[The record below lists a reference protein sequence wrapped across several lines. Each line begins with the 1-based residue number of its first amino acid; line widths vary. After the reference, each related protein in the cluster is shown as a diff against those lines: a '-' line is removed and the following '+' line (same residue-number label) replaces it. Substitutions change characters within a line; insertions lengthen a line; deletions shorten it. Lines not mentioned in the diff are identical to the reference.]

1 MMHIQWP
8 EIFKV
13 FSIHIL
19 LGFFMVTGIHTN
31 ARAQRDTDSLQTDVR
46 AEKEIPVDTSL
57 YREHSARKATLYSM
71 VLPGLGQAYNKKYWK
86 IPIIYGGFTVFYF
99 LIQYNDTEYQLFKEA
114 YYHKL
119 TNEDGNEDP
128 VNEYEAKYDE
138 QTLLNAKNDYRRNRD
153 LNYILSGV
161 WYVLNIIDAAVDAHL
176 FSWEVDSDLSLRVEP
191 DFYTPNMLGQRTG
204 GGVKLTLRF

>member
-1 MMHIQWP
+1 MHIQLP
-8 EIFKV
+8 DILKIFSNHV
-13 FSIHIL
+13 L
-19 LGFFMVTGIHTN
+19 LGLLIIAGIQST
-31 ARAQRDTDSLQTDVR
+31 ALAQVDIDSTQTEVAVR
-46 AEKEIPVDTSL
+46 KKIPVDTSF
-57 YREHSARKATLYSM
+57 YQEHSARRATLYSM

-119 TNEDGNEDP
+119 TNEDGSEDP
-128 VNEYEAKYDE
+128 VNEYEEKYDE

-176 FSWEVDSDLSLRVEP
+176 FSWEVDDDLSLRVEP
-191 DFYTPNMLGQRTG
+191 DLYTPNMLGLRTG